1 MDINE
6 LIAALAEK
14 YGDKVDNDAILSY
27 LGEQGYSTEGLEPEL
42 LDDITSA
49 VLELLLSEQA
59 ADADAAENPL
69 SLDKVE
75 AAADAAHDMA
85 QDMANEDGTSVSV
98 SKQDS
103 DDDGDI
109 DTVKVKKATVETDDN
124 AQESEDDPHETKL
137 NSNLIDAVDRKY

>member
-1 MDINE
+1 MDVNE

-75 AAADAAHDMA
+75 AAAHDMA

-103 DDDGDI
+103 DNDGDI
-109 DTVKVKKATVETDDN
+109 DTVKVKKATVETDNN